1 MVSCYLILLL
11 DRCLYRK
18 NTGYTYILYI
28 YSKEPP
34 RVSHLKGV
42 VDWAHVDPSTLVT
55 LVAESRT
62 VAQGGQ
68 GCIRLHLSSVLTVS
82 RPLLPGWF
90 CLGLTPGN
98 TSERFGRWKG
108 SGHDQAEKAGLGFQ
122 GCGVPCRL
130 SRKCWP
136 LLVVRAV
143 AQVLASSL
151 DPPLSSYSG
160 VRAQVWVAG
169 VGESGVL
176 QVQLVQAEPQRQWD
190 TVFCSIM
197 CLPSSPC

>member
-1 MVSCYLILLL
+1 MVNCYLILLL

-42 VDWAHVDPSTLVT
+42 VDWAHVDPSTLV
-55 LVAESRT
+55 AESRT

-68 GCIRLHLSSVLTVS
+68 GCIRLHFSSVLTVS

-151 DPPLSSYSG
+151 DPPPQLLLRGAGTGVSSWSG
-160 VRAQVWVAG
+160 RVRRSASSAC
-169 VGESGVL
+169 SGGASEAVRHSVL
-176 QVQLVQAEPQRQWD
+176 
-190 TVFCSIM
+190 
-197 CLPSSPC
+197 